1 MFLLYLAFRYN
12 TFFVFTTR
20 IDTRGACYSRAL
32 QQLLTGVYISAL
44 CLIGIFGTRTAWGPF
59 VLMIVFLVGT
69 VLIHISLNAVL
80 SPLETSLPA
89 DIQADDEH
97 EAIRALEDG
106 ADRRHYRAPDHQHQH
121 RSENRQLHPQS
132 QNGSHIRSGGEAY
145 GSSPAHDINTN
156 TTTATNFSHPGTNE
170 ERSRAQPEYSTT
182 KTPARQ
188 TQHHNQPQTPP
199 KAGFLKRFLKPHVY
213 ASYHALRP
221 LVYDPFKS
229 NRALPIYTRAQ
240 VFEAYLHPAIVSP
253 PPVIWIVHDQMGI
266 SRSEIA
272 EAQRVGIQMSDAS
285 AGLDAKN
292 RVVWGGDREGGEG
305 KEGQGSRKAS
315 ETVPIWKGNVIW

>member
-80 SPLETSLPA
+80 SPLETWLPA

-106 ADRRHYRAPDHQHQH
+106 ADHRHYRAPDHQHQH
-121 RSENRQLHPQS
+121 RSGRKTASSTHSHRMGVISDPAVKRTARHQHTTSIPTRLSQPIFPTQAQMKNAPAPS
-132 QNGSHIRSGGEAY
+132 QNTLLPKLQHAKR
-145 GSSPAHDINTN
+145 N
-156 TTTATNFSHPGTNE
+156 TTPNH
-170 ERSRAQPEYSTT
+170 R
-182 KTPARQ
+182 
-188 TQHHNQPQTPP
+188 HHR
-199 KAGFLKRFLKPHVY
+199 K
-213 ASYHALRP
+213 
-221 LVYDPFKS
+221 LVS
-229 NRALPIYTRAQ
+229 
-240 VFEAYLHPAIVSP
+240 
-253 PPVIWIVHDQMGI
+253 
-266 SRSEIA
+266 
-272 EAQRVGIQMSDAS
+272 
-285 AGLDAKN
+285 
-292 RVVWGGDREGGEG
+292 
-305 KEGQGSRKAS
+305 
-315 ETVPIWKGNVIW
+315 